1 MGKSIMK
8 TNTKLI
14 LLFSITLILLLTLV
28 SPTYGE
34 SGVILLTPDT
44 GISTITIEGS
54 GFATN
59 SAITIY
65 WNSEP
70 IPTLPL
76 HVITDNTGA
85 FTCIITAY
93 DQTHEGDHEV
103 KAIDEAGTTALATFT
118 VVDVQGPPGEQGLSG
133 DSAEGLSPGYFA
145 GFLLIAAAIGGLIGV
160 LLGRSQRD
168 ELGSLT
174 ESTMIAIES

>member
-1 MGKSIMK
+1 MK
-8 TNTKLI
+8 TNSKSI
-14 LLFSITLILLLTLV
+14 LLSSLTLLLLLALV

-54 GFATN
+54 GFTTH
-59 SAITIY
+59 SVVTIY

-76 HVITDNTGA
+76 HVITDDTGA

-118 VVDVQGPPGEQGLSG
+118 VVNVQGPAGEQGPPG

-145 GFLLIAAAIGGLIGV
+145 GFLLIAAAVGGLMGV

-168 ELGSLT
+168 EVESLT
-174 ESTMIAIES
+174 ESTMIAIGS